1 MQMHLFKTCTH
12 LNLSASEISTSSAT
26 QQRWMELSLW
36 FSRDRKKK
44 YLQNLSRLLFWG
56 LYWESF
62 LLQKKC
68 IIQIPFWAAKTI
80 FIATLKKVYI
90 HAFPL
95 FCYCSPLYLCLEDYT
110 KGLSQFDG
118 DVNSFTPKPL
128 FIIAIIK
135 SMSNHLLGAPVCK
148 LPMNVPMTITE

>member
-1 MQMHLFKTCTH
+1 MQMHLFKTCTR

-44 YLQNLSRLLFWG
+44 YQQNLSRLLFWG

-68 IIQIPFWAAKTI
+68 KIIQIPFWAAKTI

-95 FCYCSPLYLCLEDYT
+95 FCYCSPLYLYKRLVPI
-110 KGLSQFDG
+110 LG

-135 SMSNHLLGAPVCK
+135 SMSNHLLGAPVHK
-148 LPMNVPMTITE
+148 LPMNVPTTITE